1 MPLPPAGR
9 LVLTDLER
17 SQLSQLSS
25 RRGIP
30 RRIIQRINIVLEA
43 AGGLANR
50 AIARKL
56 STSVPTVLLWR
67 KRYQSDGISGIL
79 KYRPH
84 SGVRGSDGWLHADL
98 RSSRNRE
105 G

>member
-9 LVLTDLER
+9 LILSDLER
-17 SQLSQLSS
+17 SQLKLLS
-25 RRGIP
+25 RQCGIP
-30 RRIIQRINIVLEA
+30 RRILQRIDIVLEA

-67 KRYQSDGISGIL
+67 KRYQTDGLSSIL

-84 SGVRGSDGWLHADL
+84 MRVRGTANHGKQ
-98 RSSRNRE
+98 
-105 G
+105 